1 MPGKDGVARLV
12 DEDDDGADG
21 EDVMRIRL
29 RVLAFVMLAS
39 IVGLCVAQPT
49 RAESTLDKILKE
61 KKIRIAIDVGNPPF
75 GILDKDGQPDGSDV
89 AVARQMA
96 KDMGVEL
103 EFVQV
108 PSTGRIPAL
117 LAGRADV
124 TIASISVTSDRA
136 KAVMYCNPNG
146 ALSIVIFGPKS
157 VAIKAPA
164 DLVGK
169 RIGITRATLEEAT
182 VPKMAPQGTN
192 IVWFDE
198 IGATIQ
204 ALLSGQVDAVAMTSF
219 AGKAVADG
227 NPDKGIE
234 TKLNVTTAFY
244 APIVRHDDFELRQWI
259 NTWLFLNSQ
268 NGTLAAIYKKYTGL
282 DLPALPVF

>member
-1 MPGKDGVARLV
+1 LFI
-12 DEDDDGADG
+12 
-21 EDVMRIRL
+21 VM
-29 RVLAFVMLAS
+29 MLAALS
-39 IVGLCVAQPT
+39 VMVAAQPAG
-49 RAESTLDKILKE
+49 AESTLDKILKE
-61 KKIRIAIDVGNPPF
+61 KKIRVAIDVGNPPF

-108 PSTGRIPAL
+108 PSTGRIPSL

-124 TIASISVTSDRA
+124 TIASISVTTDRA
-136 KAVMYCNPNG
+136 KAVMYCHPDG
-146 ALSIVIFGPKS
+146 ALSIVIFGPRN

-164 DLVGK
+164 DLAGK

-182 VPKMAPQGTN
+182 VPKMAPPGTN

-204 ALLSGQVDAVAMTSF
+204 ALLSGQVDAVAMSSF
-219 AGKAVADG
+219 AGKTVADG
-227 NPDKGIE
+227 NPDKEIE
-234 TKLNVTTAFY
+234 TKLTVTTAYY
-244 APIVRHDDFELRQWI
+244 APIVRHGDFELREWI
-259 NTWLFLNSQ
+259 NTWIFVNTQ
-268 NGTLAAIYKKYTGL
+268 NGTLATLYKKYTGV
-282 DLPALPVF
+282 DLPPLPIF

>member
-1 MPGKDGVARLV
+1 MKTC
-12 DEDDDGADG
+12 
-21 EDVMRIRL
+21 L
-29 RVLAFVMLAS
+29 RVLTLAFLFIFPAMTAS
-39 IVGLCVAQPT
+39 QPAH
-49 RAESTLDKILKE
+49 AESTLDKILKA
-61 KKIRIAIDVGNPPF
+61 KKIRVAIDVGNPPF
-75 GILDKDGQPDGSDV
+75 GILDKNNEPDGSDV

-124 TIASISVTSDRA
+124 TIASISVTTDRA
-136 KAVMYCNPNG
+136 KTVMYCNPNG
-146 ALSIVIFGPKS
+146 ALSIVIFGPKA
-157 VAIKAPA
+157 VAIKTPA

-219 AGKAVADG
+219 AGKTVADG
-227 NPDKGIE
+227 NPDKQIE

-244 APIVRHDDFELRQWI
+244 GPIVRQGDFELRQWI
-259 NTWLFLNSQ
+259 NTWLFLNAQ

-282 DLPALPVF
+282 DLPTLPVF

>member
-1 MPGKDGVARLV
+1 MT
-12 DEDDDGADG
+12 
-21 EDVMRIRL
+21 VM
-29 RVLAFVMLAS
+29 S
-39 IVGLCVAQPT
+39 VAQPAH
-49 RAESTLDKILKE
+49 AESTLDKILRE

-124 TIASISVTSDRA
+124 TIASISVTTDRA
-136 KAVMYCNPNG
+136 KAVMYCNPDG
-146 ALSIVIFGPKS
+146 ALSIVIFGPES
-157 VAIKAPA
+157 VAIKTPA

-182 VPKMAPQGTN
+182 VPKMAPPGTN

-219 AGKAVADG
+219 AGRTVADG
-227 NPDKGIE
+227 NPDKKIE
-234 TKLNVTTAFY
+234 TKLNVTTAYY
-244 APIVRHDDFELRQWI
+244 APIVRHGDFELRQWV
-259 NTWLFLNSQ
+259 NTWIFLNTQ
-268 NGTLAAIYKKYTGL
+268 NGTLAALYKKYTGL
-282 DLPALPVF
+282 DLPPLPTF

>member
-1 MPGKDGVARLV
+1 MQKFLKLLSATI
-12 DEDDDGADG
+12 GA
-21 EDVMRIRL
+21 
-29 RVLAFVMLAS
+29 LAFAAL
-39 IVGLCVAQPT
+39 LAQPGH
-49 RAESTLDKILKE
+49 AESTLEKILKE
-61 KKIRIAIDVGNPPF
+61 KKIRVAIDVGNPPF
-75 GILDKDGQPDGSDV
+75 GILDKEGQPDGSDV

-108 PSTGRIPAL
+108 PSTGRIPSL

-124 TIASISVTSDRA
+124 TIASISVTTDRA
-136 KAVMYCNPNG
+136 KAVMYCHPNG
-146 ALSIVIFGPKS
+146 SLSIVIFGPKS
-157 VAIKAPA
+157 VDIKTPA

-182 VPKMAPQGTN
+182 VPKMAPTGTN

-219 AGKAVADG
+219 AGKTVADG
-227 NPDKGIE
+227 NPAKQIE
-234 TKLNVTTAFY
+234 TKLNVTTAY
-244 APIVRHDDFELRQWI
+244 YGPIVRPGDFELRQWI
-259 NTWLFLNSQ
+259 NTWIFINTN

-282 DLPALPVF
+282 DLPTLPVF

>member
-1 MPGKDGVARLV
+1 MKTC
-12 DEDDDGADG
+12 
-21 EDVMRIRL
+21 L
-29 RVLAFVMLAS
+29 RVLTLAFLFIFPAMTAS
-39 IVGLCVAQPT
+39 QPAH
-49 RAESTLDKILKE
+49 AESTLDKILKA

-75 GILDKDGQPDGSDV
+75 GVLDKDNEPDGSDV

-124 TIASISVTSDRA
+124 TIASISVTTDRA
-136 KAVMYCNPNG
+136 KTVMYCNPNG
-146 ALSIVIFGPKS
+146 ALSIVIFGPKA
-157 VAIKAPA
+157 VAIKTPA

-219 AGKAVADG
+219 AGKTVADG
-227 NPDKGIE
+227 NPDKQIE

-244 APIVRHDDFELRQWI
+244 GPIVRQGDFELRQWI
-259 NTWLFLNSQ
+259 NTWLFLNAQ

-282 DLPALPVF
+282 DLPTLPVF

>member
-1 MPGKDGVARLV
+1 MKIGLRLV
-12 DEDDDGADG
+12 IVA
-21 EDVMRIRL
+21 L
-29 RVLAFVMLAS
+29 LAAAPVMLAA
-39 IVGLCVAQPT
+39 VPA
-49 RAESTLDKILKE
+49 RAESTLDKILTE
-61 KKIRIAIDVGNPPF
+61 KKLRIAIDVANPPF
-75 GILDKDGQPDGSDV
+75 GVLDKSGDPDGSDV

-124 TIASISVTSDRA
+124 TIASISVTADRA

-146 ALSIVIFGPKS
+146 ALQIVIFGPQS
-157 VAIKAPA
+157 VAIKTPA
-164 DLVGK
+164 DLGGK

-182 VPKMAPQGTN
+182 VPKMAPAGTN
-192 IVWFDE
+192 IVWFDD

-219 AGKAVADG
+219 AGKTVADG
-227 NPDKGIE
+227 NPDKHIE
-234 TKLNVTTAFY
+234 TKLLVTTAFY
-244 APIVRHDDFELRQWI
+244 GPIVRHDDFDLRQWI
-259 NTWLFLNSQ
+259 NTWLFLNTQ
-268 NGTLAAIYKKYTGL
+268 NGVLAAIYKQYTGIE
-282 DLPALPVF
+282 LPTLPVF

>member
-1 MPGKDGVARLV
+1 
-12 DEDDDGADG
+12 
-21 EDVMRIRL
+21 MRICVRL
-29 RVLAFVMLAS
+29 LIAVLLVSVPAMIMA
-39 IVGLCVAQPT
+39 APA

-61 KKIRIAIDVGNPPF
+61 KKLRVAIDVANPPF
-75 GILDKDGQPDGSDV
+75 GVLDKAGEPDGSDV

-96 KDMGVEL
+96 KDMGAEL

-124 TIASISVTSDRA
+124 TIASISVTADRA
-136 KAVMYCNPNG
+136 KAVMFCNPDG

-157 VAIKAPA
+157 TAIKTPA
-164 DLVGK
+164 DLAGK

-182 VPKMAPQGTN
+182 VPKMAPPGTN

-204 ALLSGQVDAVAMTSF
+204 ALLSGQVDAIAMTSF

-227 NPDKGIE
+227 NPDMKIE
-234 TKLNVTTAFY
+234 DKLLVTTAY
-244 APIVRHDDFELRQWI
+244 YGPIVRHGDFELREWI
-259 NTWLFLNSQ
+259 NTWIFINTQ
-268 NGTLAAIYKKYTGL
+268 NGTLAAIYKKYTGV
-282 DLPALPVF
+282 DLPA

>member
-1 MPGKDGVARLV
+1 MKICVRLLI
-12 DEDDDGADG
+12 A
-21 EDVMRIRL
+21 
-29 RVLAFVMLAS
+29 VLLVSVPAMIMA
-39 IVGLCVAQPT
+39 APA

-61 KKIRIAIDVGNPPF
+61 KKLRVAIDVANPPF
-75 GILDKDGQPDGSDV
+75 GVLDKAGEPDGSDV

-96 KDMGVEL
+96 KDMGAEL

-124 TIASISVTSDRA
+124 TIASISVTADRA

-146 ALSIVIFGPKS
+146 ALQIVIFGPQS
-157 VAIKAPA
+157 VAIKTPA
-164 DLVGK
+164 DLAGK

-182 VPKMAPQGTN
+182 VPKMAPTGTD
-192 IVWFDE
+192 IVWFDD

-204 ALLSGQVDAVAMTSF
+204 ALLSGQGDAVAMTSF
-219 AGKAVADG
+219 AGKTVADG
-227 NPDKGIE
+227 NPDKHIE
-234 TKLNVTTAFY
+234 TKLPVTTAFY
-244 APIVRHDDFELRQWI
+244 GPIVRHDDFELRQWI
-259 NTWLFLNSQ
+259 NTWLFLNTQ
-268 NGTLAAIYKKYTGL
+268 NGTLAAIYKKYTGI

>member
-1 MPGKDGVARLV
+1 MKIGLRLV
-12 DEDDDGADG
+12 A
-21 EDVMRIRL
+21 V
-29 RVLAFVMLAS
+29 VML
-39 IVGLCVAQPT
+39 VALPAMLAT
-49 RAESTLDKILKE
+49 PLAHAESTLDKILKE
-61 KKIRIAIDVGNPPF
+61 KKLRVAIDVANPPF
-75 GILDKDGQPDGSDV
+75 GVLDKDGQPDGSDV

-124 TIASISVTSDRA
+124 TIASISVTADRA

-146 ALSIVIFGPKS
+146 ALQIVIFGPQS
-157 VAIKAPA
+157 VVIKTPA

-182 VPKMAPQGTN
+182 VPKMAPPGTN
-192 IVWFDE
+192 IVWFDD

-219 AGKAVADG
+219 AGKTVADG
-227 NPDKGIE
+227 NPDKHIE
-234 TKLNVTTAFY
+234 TKLPVTTAFY
-244 APIVRHDDFELRQWI
+244 GPIVRHDDFELRQWI
-259 NTWLFLNSQ
+259 NTWLFLNTQ
-268 NGTLAAIYKKYTGL
+268 NGTLAAIYKKYTGIE
-282 DLPALPVF
+282 LPALPVF

>member
-1 MPGKDGVARLV
+1 MEMKSSRIVAI
-12 DEDDDGADG
+12 A
-21 EDVMRIRL
+21 
-29 RVLAFVMLAS
+29 VLAMATLFAAYS
-39 IVGLCVAQPT
+39 A

-61 KKIRIAIDVGNPPF
+61 KKIRVAIDVGNPPF
-75 GILDKDGQPDGSDV
+75 GILGKDGEPDGSDV

-96 KDMGVEL
+96 KDMGVAI

-124 TIASISVTSDRA
+124 TIASISVTTDRA
-136 KAVMYCNPNG
+136 KAVMYCHPDG
-146 ALSIVIFGPKS
+146 ALSIVIFGPQKVS
-157 VAIKAPA
+157 IKTPA

-182 VPKMAPQGTN
+182 VPKMAPPGTN

-204 ALLSGQVDAVAMTSF
+204 ALLSGQVDAIAMTSF
-219 AGKAVADG
+219 AEKAVADG
-227 NPDKGIE
+227 NPDKKIE
-234 TKLNVTTAFY
+234 IKLHVTTAYY
-244 APIVRHDDFELRQWI
+244 APIVRHEDFELRQWI
-259 NTWLFLNSQ
+259 NTWIFLNTQ

-282 DLPALPVF
+282 NLPPLPIF

>member
-1 MPGKDGVARLV
+1 MKTGLRL
-12 DEDDDGADG
+12 A
-21 EDVMRIRL
+21 
-29 RVLAFVMLAS
+29 VLAIL
-39 IVGLCVAQPT
+39 IGLSGALIAPPAQ
-49 RAESTLDKILKE
+49 AESTLDRILKE
-61 KKIRIAIDVGNPPF
+61 KKIRVTIDVGNPPF

-96 KDMGVEL
+96 KDLGVEI

-117 LAGRADV
+117 LAGRSDV
-124 TIASISVTSDRA
+124 TIASISVTADRA
-136 KAVMYCNPNG
+136 KVVMFCNPDG
-146 ALSIVIFGPKS
+146 ALSIVIFGPQS
-157 VAIKAPA
+157 VAIKTPA

-182 VPKMAPQGTN
+182 VPKMAPPGTD

-227 NPDKGIE
+227 NPDKKIE
-234 TKLNVTTAFY
+234 TKLNVTTAYY
-244 APIVRHDDFELRQWI
+244 APIVRPGDFELRRWI
-259 NTWLFLNSQ
+259 NTWIFLNTQ

-282 DLPALPVF
+282 DLPPLPVF

>member
-1 MPGKDGVARLV
+1 MKLRLGLVLLAMLVAMPP
-12 DEDDDGADG
+12 
-21 EDVMRIRL
+21 
-29 RVLAFVMLAS
+29 ML
-39 IVGLCVAQPT
+39 LAQPA
-49 RAESTLDKILKE
+49 RAESTLDRILKE
-61 KKIRIAIDVGNPPF
+61 KKIRVTIDVGNPPF
-75 GILDKDGQPDGSDV
+75 GVLDKDGQPDGSDV

-117 LAGRADV
+117 LAGRSDV
-124 TIASISVTSDRA
+124 TIASISVTTDRA
-136 KAVMYCNPNG
+136 KAVMYCNPDG
-146 ALSIVIFGPKS
+146 ALQIVIFGPQS
-157 VAIKAPA
+157 VAIKTPA

-182 VPKMAPQGTN
+182 VPKMAPQGPN

-198 IGATIQ
+198 IGSTIQ

-219 AGKAVADG
+219 AGKTVADG
-227 NPDKGIE
+227 NPDKHIE
-234 TKLNVTTAFY
+234 TKLIVTTAFY
-244 APIVRHDDFELRQWI
+244 GPIVRPGDFELRQWI
-259 NTWLFLNSQ
+259 NTWLFINTQ

-282 DLPALPVF
+282 DLPPLPTF

>member
-1 MPGKDGVARLV
+1 MKSCLRLFI
-12 DEDDDGADG
+12 
-21 EDVMRIRL
+21 VM
-29 RVLAFVMLAS
+29 MLAALP
-39 IVGLCVAQPT
+39 VMVAAQPAV
-49 RAESTLDKILKE
+49 AESTLDKILKE
-61 KKIRIAIDVGNPPF
+61 KKIRVAIDVGNPPF

-108 PSTGRIPAL
+108 PSTGRIPSL

-124 TIASISVTSDRA
+124 TIASISVTTDRA
-136 KAVMYCNPNG
+136 KAVMYCHPDG
-146 ALSIVIFGPKS
+146 ALSIVVFGPRN

-164 DLVGK
+164 DLAGK

-182 VPKMAPQGTN
+182 VPKMAPPGTN

-204 ALLSGQVDAVAMTSF
+204 ALLSGQVDAVAMSSF
-219 AGKAVADG
+219 AGKTVADG
-227 NPDKGIE
+227 NPDKEIE
-234 TKLNVTTAFY
+234 TKLTVTTAYY
-244 APIVRHDDFELRQWI
+244 APIVRHGDFELREWI
-259 NTWLFLNSQ
+259 NTWIFVNTQ
-268 NGTLAAIYKKYTGL
+268 NGTLATLYKKYTGV
-282 DLPALPVF
+282 DMPPLPIF

>member
-1 MPGKDGVARLV
+1 MKICR
-12 DEDDDGADG
+12 
-21 EDVMRIRL
+21 
-29 RVLAFVMLAS
+29 RVFALVMLALLPAMS
-39 IVGLCVAQPT
+39 VAEPA

-124 TIASISVTSDRA
+124 TIASISVTTDRA
-136 KAVMYCNPNG
+136 KAVMYCNPDG
-146 ALSIVIFGPKS
+146 ALSIVIFGPQS
-157 VAIKAPA
+157 VAIKTPA

-182 VPKMAPQGTN
+182 VPKIAPQGTN

-219 AGKAVADG
+219 AGKTVADG
-227 NPDKGIE
+227 NPDKQIE
-234 TKLNVTTAFY
+234 TKLPVTTAYY
-244 APIVRHDDFELRQWI
+244 APIVRPGDFELRQWI
-259 NTWLFLNSQ
+259 NTWIFINTQ
-268 NGTLAAIYKKYTGL
+268 NGALAALYKKYTGI
-282 DLPALPVF
+282 DLPPLPTF